1 MRLEIVEPAL
11 DEVAN
16 AIQHY
21 RAISVSLAANFA
33 SEFNRSLALI
43 TSQPRAWART
53 GSKRSELRKRVMAR
67 FPYAVIYRVESDCVR
82 VFAVTHHSQRPGY
95 WRSRL

>member
-16 AIQHY
+16 AIHHY
-21 RAISVSLAANFA
+21 RAISVSLAADFA

-53 GSKRSELRKRVMAR
+53 GSQQSELRKRVMAR
-67 FPYAVIYRVESDCVR
+67 FPYAVI
-82 VFAVTHHSQRPGY
+82 
-95 WRSRL
+95 